1 MLEVRNVRAAYGP
14 VVALHNISLTVPE
27 GSIVTLLGANGAG
40 KSTTLRVISG
50 LLKPLEGSVT
60 FGGEE
65 ITGKSAD
72 SLVNMGM
79 SHVPEGR
86 QIFTT
91 LTVEDNLNLGAYTRK
106 DRESLR
112 LDFEKVYD
120 YFPRLRERRK
130 QVAGTLSGGEQQML
144 AIGRSLMARPRL
156 LLLDEPSL
164 GLAPLLV
171 KDIFRIIGSINK
183 EQGVTILLV
192 EQDARIA
199 LSLASYGYV
208 LETGNIAIEE
218 SAAALRSNESIR
230 KSYLGY

>member
-14 VVALHNISLTVPE
+14 VIALHSISLSVPE
-27 GSIVTLLGANGAG
+27 GSIITLLGANGAG

-50 LLKPLEGSVT
+50 LLKPLEGTVT
-60 FGGEE
+60 FRGES
-65 ITGKSAD
+65 ITGKRAD
-72 SLVNMGM
+72 SLVNMGI

-91 LTVEDNLNLGAYTRK
+91 LTVEENLNLGAYSRRDRK
-106 DRESLR
+106 SIGAA
-112 LDFEKVYD
+112 FETVYD

-144 AIGRSLMARPRL
+144 AIGRSLMARPQL

-171 KDIFRIIGSINK
+171 RDIFRIIGAINK

-208 LETGNIAIEE
+208 LETGKVAIEE
-218 SAAALRSNESIR
+218 SAAALQSNESIR